1 MATPAPASRWMDRWG
16 DGGCARG
23 DALALEML
31 HWEGLIINNN
41 NDIDRGIENDSR
53 SPFHGNRVRGDSPR
67 GHPPRVAGSIPRTH
81 PHRTAARAHPS
92 GLRRVDY
99 DGGIERSIE
108 PAVQPRLVAP
118 SAEALHR
125 RHASRSRRERHPGR
139 HETLR
144 RALRA
149 LPGLARARRVR
160 DPALHRRARGQPRGC
175 DGNLGSHASGRVPA
189 HAPHAPQD
197 HHRA

>member
-23 DALALEML
+23 DAIALEML
-31 HWEGLIINNN
+31 HGTQGLIINI
-41 NDIDRGIENDSR
+41 DIDRGIENDSPR

-81 PHRTAARAHPS
+81 PHHTAARAHPS
-92 GLRRVDY
+92 GLRRVD
-99 DGGIERSIE
+99 DERIERSIE

-144 RALRA
+144 RALRT

-175 DGNLGSHASGRVPA
+175 HGNLGSHASGRVPA